1 MSDQVTLAPLSE
13 QARLDGDT
21 SGNRQSAEL
30 RAELEKHI
38 LAERPPKSDALYQS
52 ATHHFA
58 RQGKLLRGLLAM
70 NIARQLGAPIAASLK
85 WALAIELM
93 HNASLVHDDICDG
106 DELRRGQP
114 AIWSR
119 FGTPVAL
126 CLGDWLLARSFAL
139 ASEAGAAANAPNV
152 VAILAT
158 TMTDLSS
165 GQAMEFTS
173 SAYPN
178 WDRYQ
183 AIVLGKTTPLLR
195 ACVEGAL
202 CLAHASVTA
211 DGGNFNDMLRSLG
224 LAYQMANDIEDIMA
238 TDGSGRDQGDL
249 IRAAPNAVIIA
260 FRASLRPAR
269 LAAFDRWLKK
279 PDADSLQFWRS
290 AILASGALGSTSDH
304 IQILIDQADMQLQG
318 LHPDLQPHL
327 RPIFNY
333 LTAACTQ
340 AIAAGRL
347 LEAAQ

>member
-1 MSDQVTLAPLSE
+1 MSDKVTPAWFRDHS
-13 QARLDGDT
+13 ASDADT
-21 SGNRQSAEL
+21 VHNRQSATL
-30 RAELEKHI
+30 RSRLENDI
-38 LAERPPKSDALYQS
+38 LAELPPKSDALYPA

-58 RQGKLLRGLLAM
+58 RQGKLLRGLLALD
-70 NIARQLGAPIAASLK
+70 IAHQLGAPVAASLK

-93 HNASLVHDDICDG
+93 HNASLVHDDICDE
-106 DELRRGQP
+106 DDLRRGQP
-114 AIWSR
+114 AIWAR
-119 FGTPVAL
+119 FGTPMAL

-139 ASEAGAAANAPNV
+139 AAEAGDIAEARHIV
-152 VAILAT
+152 GILAT
-158 TMTDLSS
+158 TMTDLAS

-195 ACVEGAL
+195 ASVEGAL
-202 CLAHASVTA
+202 CLAHASVTEHA
-211 DGGNFNDMLRSLG
+211 GNFNDMLRSLG

-238 TDGSGRDQGDL
+238 TDGSGHDQGDL
-249 IRAAPNAVIIA
+249 IRAAPNAVIIT

-279 PDADSLQFWRS
+279 PDADSLQFWQS

-304 IQILIDQADMQLQG
+304 IQILIDQADKELQG

-340 AIAAGRL
+340 AITAGRR

>member
-1 MSDQVTLAPLSE
+1 MSDQVNLAALSE
-13 QARLDGDT
+13 T
-21 SGNRQSAEL
+21 SNIADDMGRNRRSAEL
-30 RAELEKHI
+30 RAQLESCI
-38 LAERPPKSDALYQS
+38 LAELPPKSDALYLA

-58 RQGKLLRGLLAM
+58 RQGKLLRGLLAL
-70 NIARQLGAPIAASLK
+70 NIARQLGAPVTASLK

-93 HNASLVHDDICDG
+93 HNASLIHDDICDE
-106 DELRRGQP
+106 DDLRRGHP

-119 FGTPVAL
+119 FGTPMAL

-139 ASEAGAAANAPNV
+139 ASEAGNAANAHRV

-202 CLAHASVTA
+202 CLAHASLTA
-211 DGGNFNDMLRSLG
+211 HEGNFNDMLHSLG

-238 TDGSGRDQGDL
+238 TDGSDQDQGDL

-279 PDADSLQFWRS
+279 PNADSLHFWQS

-304 IQILIDQADMQLQG
+304 IQILIDQADKELHG

-340 AIAAGRL
+340 AIDAGRR